1 MQHINRNT
9 ALTRRGMYDDLVKN
23 RGWEPANAKAFAT
36 QKAHELRDEAIKYGK
51 ANNLIPCDK

>member
-1 MQHINRNT
+1 M
-9 ALTRRGMYDDLVKN
+9 GDDLVKN